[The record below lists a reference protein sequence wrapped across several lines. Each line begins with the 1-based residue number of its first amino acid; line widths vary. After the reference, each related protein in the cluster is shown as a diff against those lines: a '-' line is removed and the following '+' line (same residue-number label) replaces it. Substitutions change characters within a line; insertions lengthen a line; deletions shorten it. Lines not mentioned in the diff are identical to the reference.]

1 MRAARLYLSKVN
13 ECGGFRFA
21 SPPPFQRFLSHK
33 DISEILRFSEISCSD
48 KKKKK
53 GLRGQ
58 WRGENHFFFF
68 SVVSV
73 TAVIVINPFTSQHIH
88 NGNTATPTML
98 RLGASYLGINQSYY
112 SLIVAAMLRNHR
124 RVSK

>member
-58 WRGENHFFFF
+58 WRGENHFFF
-68 SVVSV
+68 
-73 TAVIVINPFTSQHIH
+73 SQWFRLQRSLSSTPSHH
-88 NGNTATPTML
+88 NTYNGNTATPTML